1 MQDNDSLLRNLIG
14 CAGFSFRFV
23 QIEIGLT
30 LLSIAL

>member
-23 QIEIGLT
+23 PIEVRLT
-30 LLSIAL
+30 LLSIVL